1 MWILG
6 ENVFLGPKVN
16 IITINHDPDPE
27 NRDATYGRPVVLE
40 DRVWVGINATILPGV
55 RIGYGAIVGANSVV
69 TKDVPPMTVVAGNPA
84 RIIKELKK

>member
-1 MWILG
+1 MIPTWKIG
-6 ENVFLGPKVN
+6 Y
-16 IITINHDPDPE
+16 
-27 NRDATYGRPVVLE
+27 ATYGRPVVLE

-55 RIGYGAIVGANSVV
+55 RIGYGAIVGANSAV

>member
-1 MWILG
+1 M
-6 ENVFLGPKVN
+6 N
-16 IITINHDPDPE
+16 IITINHDPDPK

-69 TKDVPPMTVVAGNPA
+69 TKDVPPMAVVASNPA

>member
-1 MWILG
+1 MI
-6 ENVFLGPKVN
+6 PTRK
-16 IITINHDPDPE
+16 T
-27 NRDATYGRPVVLE
+27 RDATYGRPVVLE

-69 TKDVPPMTVVAGNPA
+69 TKDVPPMAVVASNPA